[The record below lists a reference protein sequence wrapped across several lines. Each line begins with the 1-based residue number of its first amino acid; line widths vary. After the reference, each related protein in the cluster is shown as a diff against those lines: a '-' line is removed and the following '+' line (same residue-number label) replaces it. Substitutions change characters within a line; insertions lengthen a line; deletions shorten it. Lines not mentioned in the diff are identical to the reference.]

1 MIKRSSL
8 LVLAFV
14 ASGCGTDAR
23 LTAPPD
29 NPPAAT
35 ILLKDVVASNLPSP
49 LYHFEYDASGR
60 ITGASYAS
68 GLYVYDLA
76 YTGDRLSEMRNNGPA
91 NHDRIVYAY
100 DDAGRVAG
108 VRYVDANG
116 VTYTVVIFTYDGQK
130 LTGLERDRRVDGGFI
145 IDKEMSFSY
154 YPDGNLFELTE
165 HRPPIDGVQDDATFV
180 DRFEQYDTGTNVD
193 GFDLIHSDFFDH
205 LVVLPG
211 VQVQQSN
218 PRRQT
223 RSGDGINFS
232 VDFSYLYDDRNRP
245 LTRTGDVTILNGS
258 NTGQR
263 LQINSTFSYY

>member
-1 MIKRSSL
+1 MINRSSL
-8 LVLAFV
+8 LVLAFATSACSV
-14 ASGCGTDAR
+14 DAR
-23 LTAPPD
+23 LNAPPE

-35 ILLKDVVASNLPSP
+35 ILLKDVVASSLPSP

-60 ITGASYAS
+60 ITSASYAS
-68 GLYVYDLA
+68 SLYVYDLA
-76 YTGDRLSEMRNNGPA
+76 YTGGRLAEMRNNVAG
-91 NHDRIVYAY
+91 NQDRIVYAY

-116 VTYTVVIFTYDGQK
+116 VTFTVVIFTYDGQK

-165 HRPPIDGVQDDATFV
+165 HRPPIDGVQDEATFV
-180 DRFEQYDTGTNVD
+180 DRFEQYDTGINVD

-211 VQVQQSN
+211 VQVQKSN

-223 RSGDGINFS
+223 RIGDGINFT
-232 VDFSYLYDDRNRP
+232 VDFTYAYDDGNRP
-245 LTRTGDVTILNGS
+245 LTKTGDVMILNGS
-258 NTGQR
+258 NAGQR
-263 LQINSTFSYY
+263 LQISSLFTYY